1 MYPPRGLLPTNDTV
15 GEKDSSGFEQYSK
28 TLLWCVSCVWSV
40 RVMGDCNF
48 LWIYVISIW
57 ISQLFWDL
65 LTISWASSFPSHAR
79 SARYTFVKAPIRTEI
94 RPKSWGWPAITIFDS
109 FSVSA
114 FTLFTPFDSR
124 SLSNAQ
130 CELSHQGNSPPDYRE
145 MKWGR
150 RAASKINSKDHF
162 SKSTLITRRGAT
174 WRKVRQQKGN
184 VLALRSA
191 VGLVK
196 ELQVKRGELSQ
207 ESSLHTQQQR
217 LFLWLWWQVVGG
229 WWPDLQGLPAGKAG
243 FIRPLPL
250 CFSSIITSA
259 SAWST
264 ISLLL
269 PLVHNHFCLCL
280 CF

>member
-1 MYPPRGLLPTNDTV
+1 MWTVPSRELASRLQRDEV
-15 GEKDSSGFEQYSK
+15 GEE
-28 TLLWCVSCVWSV
+28 
-40 RVMGDCNF
+40 
-48 LWIYVISIW
+48 
-57 ISQLFWDL
+57 
-65 LTISWASSFPSHAR
+65 
-79 SARYTFVKAPIRTEI
+79 
-94 RPKSWGWPAITIFDS
+94 
-109 FSVSA
+109 
-114 FTLFTPFDSR
+114 
-124 SLSNAQ
+124 
-130 CELSHQGNSPPDYRE
+130 
-145 MKWGR
+145 
-150 RAASKINSKDHF
+150 AASKINSKDHF

-250 CFSSIITSA
+250 CFSPVITSA

-269 PLVHNHFCLCL
+269 PLVHNHTAFASAFSFPSCLSSMINFGPAYPAQAQSTITEGVKRDSSLPQKFTRSLFICNHFIIQIQLAALPHKLCL
-280 CF
+280 EKYRWFLFCQSFDDDGICVGIILVSQCRNRSFLRIFECSLYWR